1 MSDYKITK
9 PQKIRFNCCGGASNI
24 NEVHELLIGYARSKG
39 YQVTFYKHKQRGQ
52 TPLFDLKLEICEDS
66 KRFEVIDKG
75 THIITKDNMTSTYY
89 SRPS

>member
-9 PQKIRFNCCGGASNI
+9 PQRIRFIVSGGASNI
-24 NEVHELLIGYARSKG
+24 NEVHELLVTYARSKG
-39 YQVTFYKHKQRGQ
+39 YEVTFYKHKQRGK

-75 THIITKDNMTSTYY
+75 THIITKDNMTSDYH

>member
-9 PQKIRFNCCGGASNI
+9 PQRIRFIVSGGASNI
-24 NEVHELLIGYARSKG
+24 NEVHELLVTYARSKG
-39 YQVTFYKHKQRGQ
+39 YEVTFYKHKQRGK

-66 KRFEVIDKG
+66 KRFEVVDKG
-75 THIITKDNMTSTYY
+75 THIITKDNMTSDYH